1 MLKDIYNAYGI
12 KGNTLNVFQR
22 DFSERENKGENI
34 LKILNEICEESK
46 KTGIPLIDL
55 IHEYEEELNRYYEYT
70 IPSGDTKTIK
80 TGNHKITTAV
90 YQGNTY
96 YLDPTQSRIYKPST
110 ILEDYLSDTIAVRD
124 TKIIPSVNKKVIKT
138 LTTSCTP
145 FSEDQVYIDETKLI
159 YEQNRDVFEDFYRE
173 HQELYSDISSEL
185 SKIKVKRKK
194 K

>member
-1 MLKDIYNAYGI
+1 MKYVKKA
-12 KGNTLNVFQR
+12 
-22 DFSERENKGENI
+22 
-34 LKILNEICEESK
+34 K

-110 ILEDYLSDTIAVRD
+110 ILEDYLSDTIAARD

-138 LTTSCTP
+138 LTISCTP

>member
-1 MLKDIYNAYGI
+1 M
-12 KGNTLNVFQR
+12 
-22 DFSERENKGENI
+22 
-34 LKILNEICEESK
+34 
-46 KTGIPLIDL
+46 IDL

-110 ILEDYLSDTIAVRD
+110 ILEDYLSDTIAARD

-138 LTTSCTP
+138 LTQSCTP
-145 FSEDQVYIDETKLI
+145 FSEDQVYIDETELI